1 MSFASPLVLV
11 ALLAVPLVALAY
23 LAFNRNR
30 VRYAERFTNPAL
42 LPNVVDRSPGW
53 RRHVPI
59 ALLLVGLAVMLVGA
73 ARPRAL
79 VNVKREN
86 ATIVL
91 AIDTS
96 RSMQAVDVRPS
107 RMDAIKA
114 AALKFVDQLPAKYR
128 VGIVD
133 FATQASVA
141 APATRNRELVKK
153 ALARLTPGGG
163 TALGDGIVT
172 ALNVGRAVPREPGE
186 KRGQAGDVPPST
198 VILFTDGLQEGG
210 EVTAADAL
218 KRAIQLHVPVNA
230 VLVGSPYGIVRV
242 PRVGGFVQFIRV
254 PADASEVKQIAKL
267 SHGRFYVGPRTADL
281 RPVTSQLKSR
291 IGKTPKK
298 EELAFA
304 FALGAIGFLLA
315 GAVFSALW
323 LRRVP

>member
-11 ALLAVPLVALAY
+11 ALLVVPLVALAY
-23 LAFNRNR
+23 LVSNRTR
-30 VRYAERFTNPAL
+30 VRYARRFTNPAL

-59 ALLLVGLAVMLVGA
+59 ALLLVGLTVMLVGA

-79 VNVKREN
+79 VDVKREN

-107 RMDAIKA
+107 RLDAVKT
-114 AALKFVDQLPAKYR
+114 AALKFVRELPAKYR
-128 VGIVD
+128 IGVVD

-141 APATRNRELVKK
+141 APATRNRELVEK
-153 ALARLTPGGG
+153 ALTQLSPGGG

-172 ALNVGRAVPREPGE
+172 AINVGRAVPREPGQH
-186 KRGQAGDVPPST
+186 GQAGDVPPST
-198 VILFTDGLQEGG
+198 VILFSDGLQEGG
-210 EVTAADAL
+210 EVSAADAL
-218 KRAIQLHVPVNA
+218 KRAIQLHVPINT
-230 VLVGSPYGIVRV
+230 VLVGSQYGIVRV

-281 RPVTSQLKSR
+281 RPVTAQLKSR

-298 EELAFA
+298 EELSFA

-315 GAVFSALW
+315 GAVLSAIW
-323 LRRVP
+323 LRRIP

>member
-1 MSFASPLVLV
+1 MSFASPAVLV
-11 ALLAVPLVALAY
+11 ALLTVPLVIAVY
-23 LAFNRNR
+23 IVGNRTR
-30 VRYAERFTNPAL
+30 ARYAKRFTNPAL

-53 RRHVPI
+53 RRHLPI
-59 ALLLVGLAVMLVGA
+59 ALLLVGLTVLLVGA

-79 VNVKREN
+79 VDVKREN

-114 AALKFVDQLPAKYR
+114 AVLKFVKDLPAKYR
-128 VGIVD
+128 VGVVE
-133 FATQASVA
+133 FSTQASVA
-141 APATRNRELVKK
+141 APATRNRELVQK
-153 ALARLTPGGG
+153 ALEKLTPGGA

-172 ALNVGRAVPREPGE
+172 ALNVGRAVPREQGRQ
-186 KRGQAGDVPPST
+186 KGQAGDVPPT
-198 VILFTDGLQEGG
+198 TMILFTDGLQEGG
-210 EVTAADAL
+210 EVSAADAL
-218 KRAIQLHVPVNA
+218 KRSIQLHVPINTI
-230 VLVGSPYGIVRV
+230 LVGTPYGIVRV

-254 PADASEVKQIAKL
+254 PADASELKTMAKL

-281 RPVTSQLKSR
+281 KPVLSQLKSR

-298 EELAFA
+298 EELSFA
-304 FALGAIGFLLA
+304 FGLGALGFLLA
-315 GAVFSALW
+315 GAVLSLIW

>member
-1 MSFASPLVLV
+1 
-11 ALLAVPLVALAY
+11 
-23 LAFNRNR
+23 
-30 VRYAERFTNPAL
+30 
-42 LPNVVDRSPGW
+42 
-53 RRHVPI
+53 
-59 ALLLVGLAVMLVGA
+59 VMLVGA

-96 RSMQAVDVRPS
+96 RSMQAIDVRPS
-107 RMDAIKA
+107 RMDAIKSA
-114 AALKFVDQLPAKYR
+114 ARKFLEELPSKYR

-141 APATRNRELVKK
+141 APATRNRELVEK
-153 ALARLTPGGG
+153 ALEKLTPGGG

-172 ALNVGRAVPREPGE
+172 ALNVGRAVPREVGQH
-186 KRGQAGDVPPST
+186 GQAGEVPPST

-210 EVTAADAL
+210 EVSAADAL
-218 KRAIQLHVPVNA
+218 RRAIQLHVPINA

-254 PADASEVKQIAKL
+254 PADASELKQIARL

-281 RPVTSQLKSR
+281 TPVTAQLRSR

-298 EELAFA
+298 EELSFA

-315 GAVFSALW
+315 GAVFSAIW

>member
-1 MSFASPLVLV
+1 MSFASPAVLV
-11 ALLAVPLVALAY
+11 ALLAVPLVVAVY
-23 LAFNRNR
+23 VVGNRTR
-30 VRYAERFTNPAL
+30 MRYAKRFTNPDL

-59 ALLLVGLAVMLVGA
+59 ALLLVGLTVLLVGA

-79 VNVKREN
+79 VDVKREN
-86 ATIVL
+86 ATVVL

-96 RSMQAVDVRPS
+96 RSMQAIDVRPS
-107 RMDAIKA
+107 RMDAIKL
-114 AALKFVDQLPAKYR
+114 AALEFVKELPAKYR

-141 APATRNRELVKK
+141 TPATRNRELVER
-153 ALARLTPGGG
+153 ALEKLTPGGG

-172 ALNVGRAVPREPGE
+172 ALNVGRAVPREPGRQ
-186 KRGQAGDVPPST
+186 KGQAGDVPPTT

-218 KRAIQLHVPVNA
+218 RRAIQLHVPVNA
-230 VLVGSPYGIVRV
+230 VLVGSPYGIV
-242 PRVGGFVQFIRV
+242 RV

-281 RPVTSQLKSR
+281 KPVLAQLKSR

-298 EELAFA
+298 EELSFA
-304 FALGAIGFLLA
+304 FGLGALGFLLA
-315 GAVFSALW
+315 GAVLSLIW

>member
-1 MSFASPLVLV
+1 MSFASPGVLV
-11 ALLAVPLVALAY
+11 ALLAVPLAVAAY
-23 LAFNRNR
+23 IAFDRSR
-30 VRYAERFTNPAL
+30 TRYAARFTNPAL

-59 ALLLVGLAVMLVGA
+59 ALLLVGLTVLLVGA

-79 VNVKREN
+79 VDVKREN

-96 RSMQAVDVRPS
+96 RSMEAVDVRPS
-107 RMDAIKA
+107 RLDAVKA
-114 AALKFVDQLPAKYR
+114 AALRFLAELPEKYR
-128 VGIVD
+128 VGVVD

-141 APATRNRELVKK
+141 APATRNRELVAK
-153 ALARLTPGGG
+153 ALARLSPGGA

-172 ALNVGRAVPREPGE
+172 AINVGRAVPREPGQ
-186 KRGQAGDVPPST
+186 RGRPGDVPPST
-198 VILFTDGLQEGG
+198 MILFSDGLQEGG
-210 EVTAADAL
+210 EVSAADAL
-218 KRAIQLHVPVNA
+218 RRAIQLHVPINA

-242 PRVGGFVQFIRV
+242 PRVGGFEQFIRV
-254 PADASEVKQIAKL
+254 PADPSEMKTMARL

-281 RPVTSQLKSR
+281 KPVYTALKSR

-298 EELAFA
+298 QELSFA

-315 GAVFSALW
+315 GAVLSAIW

>member
-1 MSFASPLVLV
+1 MSFASPAVLV
-11 ALLAVPLVALAY
+11 ALLAVPLVVAVY
-23 LAFNRNR
+23 VVGNRTR
-30 VRYAERFTNPAL
+30 MRYAKRFTNPDL

-59 ALLLVGLAVMLVGA
+59 ALLLVGLTVLLVGA

-79 VNVKREN
+79 VDVKREN
-86 ATIVL
+86 ATVVL

-96 RSMQAVDVRPS
+96 RSMQAIDVRPS
-107 RMDAIKA
+107 RMDAIKL
-114 AALKFVDQLPAKYR
+114 AALKFVKDLPRKYR

-141 APATRNRELVKK
+141 APATRNRELVQK
-153 ALARLTPGGG
+153 ALEKLTPGGG

-172 ALNVGRAVPREPGE
+172 ALNVGRAVPREPGRQ
-186 KRGQAGDVPPST
+186 KGQAGDVPPTT

-218 KRAIQLHVPVNA
+218 KRAIQLHVPINA

-281 RPVTSQLKSR
+281 KPVLSQLKSR

-298 EELAFA
+298 EELSFA
-304 FALGAIGFLLA
+304 FGLGALAFLLA
-315 GAVFSALW
+315 GAALSLIW

>member
-1 MSFASPLVLV
+1 MSFASPAVLV
-11 ALLAVPLVALAY
+11 ALLAVPLVIIVY
-23 LAFNRNR
+23 LIGHRSRTRHASK
-30 VRYAERFTNPAL
+30 FTNPAL

-59 ALLLVGLAVMLVGA
+59 ALLLVGLTVLLVGA

-79 VNVKREN
+79 VQVKREN

-107 RMDAIKA
+107 RMDAIKES
-114 AALKFVDQLPAKYR
+114 ALRFLDQLPKKYR
-128 VGIVD
+128 VGVVD

-141 APATRNRELVKK
+141 APATRNRELVVK
-153 ALARLTPGGG
+153 AVEKLTPGGG

-172 ALNVGRAVPREPGE
+172 AINVGRAVPREPGRE
-186 KRGQAGDVPPST
+186 KGQAGDVPPAT

-210 EVTAADAL
+210 EVSAADAL
-218 KRAIQLHVPVNA
+218 KRAIQLHVPINA

-254 PADASEVKQIAKL
+254 PADASAVKEMAKL
-267 SHGRFYVGPRTADL
+267 SHGLFYVGPRTADL
-281 RPVTSQLKSR
+281 KPVLSQLKSR

-298 EELAFA
+298 EELSFA
-304 FALGAIGFLLA
+304 FGLGALAFLIA
-315 GAVFSALW
+315 GAVLSAIW